1 MTDQTRWGIDLVQ
14 VRNKAVKRQ
23 KDLVSRAMEH
33 VVKMDESRITDLMIE
48 IEAEYERKYGEN
60 VAKKYT
66 KTVLQYSVTDF
77 IFFLF
82 ISEIKCTRCT
92 FGLEVLVYMTLGWTL
107 YGTLF
112 ILFRDKVYYQI
123 SVHARECVFLN
134 KKSVVEYYT

>member
-33 VVKMDESRITDLMIE
+33 VVKMDESGITDLMIE

-77 IFFLF
+77 IFFFF

-112 ILFRDKVYYQI
+112 IFLRDKVYYQI

>member
-1 MTDQTRWGIDLVQ
+1 MTDQTRWGIDQIQ
-14 VRNKAVKRQ
+14 VKNKAIKYQ
-23 KDLVSRAMEH
+23 KDLVSSAMAH
-33 VVKMDESRITDLMIE
+33 VVKMDESGITDLMLL

-82 ISEIKCTRCT
+82 FLWIMCTKCT

-107 YGTLF
+107 FGTLF

-123 SVHARECVFLN
+123 SVHARECVF
-134 KKSVVEYYT
+134 